1 MAPEKE
7 EAVEGLTA
15 QFQWLSNAM
24 ASSFSFRFP
33 SSSSSRA
40 SSLDSTLAREQIA
53 ADFGGLLDFD
63 GDYDTTQMLQPQRSS
78 GSITP
83 PPLEAQARAMHA
95 GIGEEAIIVGMS
107 KSWAARRSGS
117 PMTHDRRTR
126 SFPHRMKKKE
136 YSPTEGRQLL
146 WEGPER
152 EVRWV

>member
-63 GDYDTTQMLQPQRSS
+63 GDYDTAQETRLFHELLQSY
-78 GSITP
+78 
-83 PPLEAQARAMHA
+83 EHA
-95 GIGEEAIIVGMS
+95 
-107 KSWAARRSGS
+107 
-117 PMTHDRRTR
+117 
-126 SFPHRMKKKE
+126 
-136 YSPTEGRQLL
+136 
-146 WEGPER
+146 
-152 EVRWV
+152 